1 MTSLPAKHD
10 ALGNGELR
18 DGMGADSPSDL
29 VDREEGG
36 GGEKVREY
44 ADIIK
49 HGQQQNQLS
58 LSQVKTTEQ
67 STDDS
72 DEQIQ
77 GEPSG
82 PPQHAGF
89 WDHSMINV
97 RMHVMKLWAR
107 DVLIL
112 FIAIILVLSCFEA
125 VFFHIPANLKKL
137 TVFVVD
143 FDGKLEPFTGGVP
156 VIGPQI
162 VESTE
167 AIAKSDKP
175 RLGYVT
181 MPPSNFNNDPIAVRQ
196 AIYDFKAY
204 AAIIVNANA
213 TALLRQAIE
222 QGNSSYDP
230 NGAVQTIYVSAR
242 DSSTIPTY
250 VVPYLGALEK
260 AMVSQIGASWV
271 RSVMQNTSL
280 TPETIAQAPQA
291 LSPAIG
297 FTSIDL
303 RPFGPATAAPWVSIG
318 LIYLIIIAFFSF
330 SFFLPIHLKY
340 IQPRG
345 HPPLHFHQL
354 IIWRWIA
361 TVAAY
366 LLFSLAYSLV
376 PLAFQIPLSSPSA
389 TPTEP
394 SRNPNAYGKGTFLVY
409 WMVNWVG
416 MAALG
421 LACENVAMLLGQPWT
436 AIWLIFWVITNV
448 STAFFSIDISPAF
461 FKWGYAWPLYH

>member
-1 MTSLPAKHD
+1 M
-10 ALGNGELR
+10 
-18 DGMGADSPSDL
+18 
-29 VDREEGG
+29 
-36 GGEKVREY
+36 
-44 ADIIK
+44 
-49 HGQQQNQLS
+49 
-58 LSQVKTTEQ
+58 
-67 STDDS
+67 
-72 DEQIQ
+72 
-77 GEPSG
+77 
-82 PPQHAGF
+82 
-89 WDHSMINV
+89 
-97 RMHVMKLWAR
+97 
-107 DVLIL
+107 
-112 FIAIILVLSCFEA
+112 VLSCFEA
-125 VFFHIPANLKKL
+125 VFIQIPANLKKL

-143 FDGKLEPFTGGVP
+143 FDGKLEPFTGGIP
-156 VIGPQI
+156 FIGPQI

-175 RLGYVT
+175 RLGYIT

-204 AAIIVNANA
+204 AAIIINANA
-213 TALLRQAIE
+213 TALLRQAVE

-242 DSSTIPTY
+242 DSSTVPNYI
-250 VVPYLGALEK
+250 VPYLSALEK
-260 AMVSQIGASWV
+260 AMVYKIGSSWA
-271 RSVMQNTSL
+271 RSVVQNTSL

-303 RPFGPATAAPWVSIG
+303 RPFGPATATPWVSIG

-366 LLFSLAYSLV
+366 FLFSLSYSLV
-376 PLAFQIPLSSPSA
+376 PLAFQIPLTNPSA
-389 TPTEP
+389 SPTEP
-394 SRNPNAYGKGTFLVY
+394 SRNPNAYGKGTFLVF

-416 MAALG
+416 MTALG

-448 STAFFSIDISPAF
+448 STAFFSIDLSPAF
-461 FKWGYAWPLYH
+461 FKWGYAWPLYHGKPNLHPPARIFFLFYTSLSSFREDSKAINTKWYIVVQASRQVLFNLHSRIGINFAVLFTWVAINSIFFPFACYLMRWKGERERRLAQEKEKEWLTAMSRQRTNLGMPKKR